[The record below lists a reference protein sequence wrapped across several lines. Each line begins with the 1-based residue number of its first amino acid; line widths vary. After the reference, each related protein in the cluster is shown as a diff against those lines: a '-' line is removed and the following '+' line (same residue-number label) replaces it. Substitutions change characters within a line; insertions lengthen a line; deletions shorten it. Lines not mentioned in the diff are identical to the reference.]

1 MYPRMLKVPRSVFKE
16 VLGSTLLDALRTS
29 EEYLKHIYRTHEPSA
44 LVKAYAPGFPA
55 QVHLGSALE
64 LETVARLLRE
74 LDADGNGV
82 FSLEELANAEKRVC
96 CAEGSSVLARAKGS
110 C

>member
-1 MYPRMLKVPRSVFKE
+1 MCKVPRSVFKG
-16 VLGSTLLDALRTS
+16 VLSSTPLNALRTS
-29 EEYLKHIYRTHEPSA
+29 EDYLKRTYMTPDSSA
-44 LVKAYAPGFPA
+44 LVKAHAPGFPA
-55 QVHLGSALE
+55 QVQLGSALE

-82 FSLEELANAEKRVC
+82 FSLEELASAEKRVC
-96 CAEGSSVLARAKGS
+96 CAEGSSVRARVKGS